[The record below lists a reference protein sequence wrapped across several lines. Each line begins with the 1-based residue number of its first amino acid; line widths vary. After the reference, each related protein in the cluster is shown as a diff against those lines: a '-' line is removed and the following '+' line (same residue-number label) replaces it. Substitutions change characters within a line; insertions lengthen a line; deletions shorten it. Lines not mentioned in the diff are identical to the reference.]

1 MQINGY
7 VLREAIKRWEL
18 RRNTAEKLF
27 GQSLWRF
34 DGDEKADV
42 MTTAKQYEDA
52 DLNVAVLQTAQVR
65 LNEKVDAS
73 VKVKGKIV
81 AMTLGEAVKR
91 VGGAGRIEKMWRNVT
106 TDKQDRYDR
115 GEERSRDKDQIQ
127 AKRTVSQSVALEKAT
142 EAATY
147 AGALRASIAE
157 ANSRNIELDV
167 DPKLFE

>member
-1 MQINGY
+1 MQVNGY
-7 VLREAIKRWEL
+7 MLREAIKRWEL
-18 RRNTAEKLF
+18 RRSTSEKLF
-27 GQSLWRF
+27 SQSLWRF
-34 DGDEKADV
+34 EGDEKADI
-42 MTTAKQYEDA
+42 MAMAKQYEDA
-52 DLNVAVLQTAQVR
+52 DVAVAVLQTAQVR
-65 LNEKVDAS
+65 LNEKVEAP

-115 GEERSRDKDQIQ
+115 EERSRDKDQIQ

-147 AGALRASIAE
+147 AGALRATIAE